1 MINRSSLCAAAALG
15 LCLVSAVAEELASLP
30 LDECRIADVSG
41 TRTIAARCGHFEVA
55 EDPTDPGGKA
65 IDLFVAVIPA
75 LKSRAERDP
84 FTVIA
89 GGPGQASS
97 EFYVSYQSLFAR
109 IQRNHDILLVDQRG
123 TGQSN
128 PLDCREPDAL
138 SASDWTPESIR
149 ANTLECLDQ
158 LKGDPRFYTT
168 SIAVQDLD
176 AVREALGYGRLNIY
190 GVSYGTRV
198 GLHYLRRY
206 PGSVRTLVLD
216 GVVPADLA
224 LGPGIA
230 LVAQDA
236 LDMVFERCETSET
249 CSESFPRLRET
260 FSALHARLSE
270 ASVEVALPDPFSAE
284 AASLEFGAM
293 ELAGAIRLLSYSPDT
308 VSLMPLLV
316 SQAFD
321 GNYVPLT
328 AQAMMV
334 SRGLS
339 EQLSHGMHN
348 AVVCTE
354 DVPFFTA
361 EQLDA
366 KALRRTYI
374 GTLQVDALREI
385 CQMWPEGVRDED
397 FKTPVVSDAP
407 VLLFSGSADPVT
419 PPKYGDRAEASLS
432 NARHIVIEGQ
442 GHAQV
447 AVGCTPLIIEEFLE
461 ASSVL
466 DLDVSCLDRQQPAP
480 FFTSFSGPPP

>member
-1 MINRSSLCAAAALG
+1 MTTRASLCAAAALG
-15 LCLVSAVAEELASLP
+15 LCLGNAAPGEPAGLP

-41 TRTIAARCGHFEVA
+41 TRTIAAGCGRLEVP
-55 EDPTDPGGKA
+55 EDPADPDGAA

-75 LKSRAERDP
+75 LKTRAERDP
-84 FTVIA
+84 FTVVA

-128 PLDCREPDAL
+128 PLDCEEPDAL

-149 ANTLECLDQ
+149 ANTLECLEQ

-168 SIAVQDLD
+168 SVAVQDLD
-176 AVREALGYGRLNIY
+176 TVREALGYQRLNIY

-224 LGPGIA
+224 LGPDIA

-236 LDMVFERCETSET
+236 LNMAFDRCEASEN
-249 CSESFPRLRET
+249 CRASFPGLGDT
-260 FSALHARLSE
+260 FRSLYTRLSE
-270 ASVEVALPDPFSAE
+270 APVEVALPDPVSAAE
-284 AASLEFGAM
+284 TSLEFGAM

-308 VSLMPLLV
+308 VSLLPLLV
-316 SQAFD
+316 SQAAE
-321 GNYVPLT
+321 GNYVPLA

-339 EQLSHGMHN
+339 SQLSYGMHN

-354 DVPFFTA
+354 DVPFFDA
-361 EQLDA
+361 EELDVL
-366 KALRRTYI
+366 ALRETYI
-374 GTLQVDALREI
+374 GTLQVDSLREV
-385 CQMWPEGVRDED
+385 CKVWPEGVRDED
-397 FKTPVVSDAP
+397 FKTPVVSEKP

-419 PPKYGDRAEASLS
+419 PPKYGDRARASLS
-432 NARHIVIEGQ
+432 NARHVVVEGQ

-447 AVGCTPLIIEEFLE
+447 AVGCAPLIIERFLDTG
-461 ASSVL
+461 SVDEL
-466 DLDVSCLDRQQPAP
+466 DASCLDRQRPAP
-480 FFTSFSGPPP
+480 FFSSFSGPPP